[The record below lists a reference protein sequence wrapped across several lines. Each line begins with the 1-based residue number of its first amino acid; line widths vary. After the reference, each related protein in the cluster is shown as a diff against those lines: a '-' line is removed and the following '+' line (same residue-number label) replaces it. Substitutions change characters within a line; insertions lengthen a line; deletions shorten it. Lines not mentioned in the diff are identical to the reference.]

1 MLVKRSFIVLIV
13 SVFVMLLAL
22 PSMAYAVYWGE
33 NADPNGE
40 LWQNN
45 AYALTGIDKV
55 CNANITHNAPD
66 ANDSA
71 VDTIAW
77 YLDKMCDVFD
87 SGCVNRETKET
98 HEDAI
103 WGFVQQVLSAHPE
116 LVDQLKVDDGNA
128 AKYGGSVA
136 GLFGGNTG
144 GNTVVGNSSGG
155 TAVDTATGSNTGNSG
170 ATTTSPSTSSSS
182 TQSRFH
188 STSTSQGSQSS
199 AYASPSSGQS
209 YSSPISGTST
219 TSQSSS
225 FQQDPFQPL
234 QAGTPGQPT
243 DPNQPQPAPGDQPQP
258 EASTGEAEG
267 IAIADE
273 MVITPL
279 SPVPEEPVSMEQVT
293 AIAAALATSD
303 VVRTGVVALPIL
315 LVALFG
321 AFILTGSEDYQ
332 PKTKLMKKIME
343 WRRKRKG
350 EPEKGQPMFDERA
363 YYDNGLSARGKNGRV
378 NALGNGHRLQ

>member
-22 PSMAYAVYWGE
+22 PSMAYAVYTPRPVEGYGDEYPWDLNISCLMAIDESIITYTKGHI
-33 NADPNGE
+33 DPNDAGVRQLAWRFQDAE
-40 LWQNN
+40 ISKDFINDYNFDNSNYINFPKQ
-45 AYALTGIDKV
+45 I
-55 CNANITHNAPD
+55 NIFI
-66 ANDSA
+66 ANDTNLQTLLLDGASSA
-71 VDTIAW
+71 TSYGYVEPSHYCI
-77 YLDKMCDVFD
+77 LLGSSGD
-87 SGCVNRETKET
+87 SQPTGDEPTPVGGGTTPVVGEPTPV
-98 HEDAI
+98 
-103 WGFVQQVLSAHPE
+103 GG
-116 LVDQLKVDDGNA
+116 GNQSVVA
-128 AKYGGSVA
+128 GSGSSSNSGGS
-136 GLFGGNTG
+136 N
-144 GNTVVGNSSGG
+144 NSRARSVS
-155 TAVDTATGSNTGNSG
+155 TYSQTP
-170 ATTTSPSTSSSS
+170 TSSTSSSP
-182 TQSRFH
+182 
-188 STSTSQGSQSS
+188 G
-199 AYASPSSGQS
+199 
-209 YSSPISGTST
+209 T
-219 TSQSSS
+219 TSQASS

-234 QAGTPGQPT
+234 QTGTPGQPT

-273 MVITPL
+273 MVTTAL

-293 AIAAALATSD
+293 AIAAALATSE

-332 PKTKLMKKIME
+332 PKTKFMKKIME